1 MTSLQVS
8 MWNTV
13 MLRQNFTYAVVSI
26 CYLFHVFSIKTEQAI
41 VLSRKK
47 RKVFVNG
54 LTITATDHGIVG
66 LKRSSKAAKMQN

>member
-1 MTSLQVS
+1 MTSMQVS

-13 MLRQNFTYAVVSI
+13 TLRQNFIYAVVSI
-26 CYLFHVFSIKTEQAI
+26 CYLFHVFSIKTKQAI

>member
-1 MTSLQVS
+1 MQVS

-13 MLRQNFTYAVVSI
+13 MLSQNFIYAIVSI

>member
-1 MTSLQVS
+1 MQVC

-13 MLRQNFTYAVVSI
+13 MLRQNFIYAVVSI

-54 LTITATDHGIVG
+54 LTIIATDHGIVG

>member
-1 MTSLQVS
+1 MQVS

-13 MLRQNFTYAVVSI
+13 MLRKNFIYAVVSI

-66 LKRSSKAAKMQN
+66 LKRNSKAAKMQN

>member
-1 MTSLQVS
+1 MTSMQVS

-13 MLRQNFTYAVVSI
+13 MLRQNFIYAVVSI

-66 LKRSSKAAKMQN
+66 LKRSSKAAEMQN

>member
-1 MTSLQVS
+1 MTSMQVS

-13 MLRQNFTYAVVSI
+13 MLRQNFIYAVVSI

-66 LKRSSKAAKMQN
+66 LKRSSKASKMQN

>member
-1 MTSLQVS
+1 MTSMQVR

-13 MLRQNFTYAVVSI
+13 MLRQNFIYAVVSI

-54 LTITATDHGIVG
+54 LTITATDHGVVG

>member
-1 MTSLQVS
+1 MTSMQVR

-13 MLRQNFTYAVVSI
+13 MLRQNFIYAVVSI

-66 LKRSSKAAKMQN
+66 LKRNSKAAKMQN

>member
-1 MTSLQVS
+1 MTSMQVS

-13 MLRQNFTYAVVSI
+13 MLRHNFIYAVVSI

>member
-1 MTSLQVS
+1 MQVS

-13 MLRQNFTYAVVSI
+13 MLRHNFIFTVVLI